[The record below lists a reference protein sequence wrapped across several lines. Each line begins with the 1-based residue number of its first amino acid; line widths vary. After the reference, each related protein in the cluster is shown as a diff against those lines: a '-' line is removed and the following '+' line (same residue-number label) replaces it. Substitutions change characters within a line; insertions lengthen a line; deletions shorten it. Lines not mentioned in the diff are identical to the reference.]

1 MKYIISIGALLV
13 AAVTV
18 SAPLVGLI
26 MLAAL

>member
-18 SAPLVGLI
+18 SAPLFGLL